1 MLQRTRH
8 APSARACSSRATGAL
23 QPRRRRRRRQ
33 RRECR
38 GPRRCRVV
46 RERQAGARRRRH
58 CPWCSRA
65 VRPLLGSSATL
76 AASCRPRRL
85 GAASQVL
92 TPHRPRDPCS
102 CLCGGPAPL
111 HRRVRRVRPSHRA
124 LRPRPSLPASAA
136 RGAARAPVGGGFI
149 FPQRTRHAPRFRRV
163 WKPGGGSLFFSSA
176 CSTKGVRTSYR
187 AVSRDCAEPACQPSV
202 SFANPPSR
210 RSEPATPPLWCMAHW
225 SAPVRLAA
233 VGARGRVVR
242 KRPAVSTAVVAVLR
256 RR

>member
-1 MLQRTRH
+1 MAHIARTTH
-8 APSARACSSRATGAL
+8 AARARACSSRATGAL

-46 RERQAGARRRRH
+46 RERQVGARRRRH

-136 RGAARAPVGGGFI
+136 RGAARAPAGGGFI
-149 FPQRTRHAPRFRRV
+149 LPQRTRHAPRFRRV
-163 WKPGGGSLFFSSA
+163 WKPGGGSLFFPPR
-176 CSTKGVRTSYR
+176 VRPKAFVR
-187 AVSRDCAEPACQPSV
+187 
-202 SFANPPSR
+202 
-210 RSEPATPPLWCMAHW
+210 
-225 SAPVRLAA
+225 RLARSRGTA
-233 VGARGRVVR
+233 RPRRASPPFLRESAFPLVRADKPSLVVYGALVR
-242 KRPAVSTAVVAVLR
+242 AGAPCCCWGTGSGCAQASSCLHCGGCGA
-256 RR
+256 